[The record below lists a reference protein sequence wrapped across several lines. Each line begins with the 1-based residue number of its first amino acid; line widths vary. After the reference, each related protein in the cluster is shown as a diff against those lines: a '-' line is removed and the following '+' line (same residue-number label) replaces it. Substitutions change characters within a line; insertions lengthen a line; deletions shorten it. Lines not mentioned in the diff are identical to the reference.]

1 MKLADYYRILGLNYG
16 ASLADIK
23 ASYRRLARK
32 YHPDVNTDD
41 KLLAQSKFI
50 ELTEAYKLLLNIV
63 KLSGNPSSAV
73 SSQAVTPEPEFQVKQ
88 ESPPPAKVTRKPPS
102 VTVYPPL
109 SEVEQQLKWSSYNH
123 LQQLLKE
130 GRFARAIALVE
141 GLSQRIPHDPEV
153 RQWHAIAYQCWGRQL
168 VKERQLEKARIYLQ
182 KALKTDPHNRSL
194 WAEIE
199 IDFRRME
206 RMF

>member
-1 MKLADYYRILGLNYG
+1 MKLADYYHVLGLNYG
-16 ASLADIK
+16 ASVAEIK

-32 YHPDVNTDD
+32 YHPDVNRED
-41 KLLAQSKFI
+41 KLAQSKFI
-50 ELTEAYKLLLNIV
+50 ELTDAYKLLLKVVQI
-63 KLSGNPSSAV
+63 SGNPNPTAP
-73 SSQAVTPEPEFQVKQ
+73 SQAVKPEPEFKVKKD
-88 ESPPPAKVTRKPPS
+88 SPPTPKVTEKPPS

-109 SEVEQQLKWSSYNH
+109 SAIEQQLKWSSYNH

-130 GRFARAIALVE
+130 KRFARAIALME
-141 GLSQRIPHDPEV
+141 GLAQRIPQDPEI
-153 RQWHAIAYQCWGRQL
+153 RQWHAIAYQCWGRHL
-168 VKERQLEKARIYLQ
+168 VKERQLEKARIYLK

-199 IDFRRME
+199 MDFQRME

>member
-1 MKLADYYRILGLNYG
+1 MKLADYYSVLGLNYG

-32 YHPDVNTDD
+32 YHPDVNTED
-41 KLLAQSKFI
+41 KLAQSKFI
-50 ELTEAYKLLLNIV
+50 ELTEAYQLLIKVV
-63 KLSGNPSSAV
+63 KLSANPGSAV
-73 SSQAVTPEPEFQVKQ
+73 SSQAVTPEPEFAVRQ
-88 ESPPPAKVTRKPPS
+88 ESPPTPQVTRKPPP
-102 VTVYPPL
+102 VTVCPPL

-130 GRFARAIALVE
+130 RRFARAIALVE
-141 GLSQRIPHDPEV
+141 GLAQRIPNDPEV
-153 RQWHAIAYQCWGRQL
+153 RQWHAISYQCWGRHL
-168 VKERQLEKARIYLQ
+168 VKERQLEKARIYLK

-199 IDFRRME
+199 VDFRRME
-206 RMF
+206 RMV